1 MSSMIVEG
9 KYEALTEV
17 MKSKFIA
24 LLMPIKDEEEFKNVL
39 KDIRKEHRKARHVVY
54 AYRLGQSYK
63 SNDDGEPKGTAGR
76 PLLELLL
83 KKDINNCALIVVR
96 YFGGTKLGAGRLLRT
111 YVQAGV
117 NVINKLE
124 ENN

>member
-1 MSSMIVEG
+1 MLIVDQR
-9 KYEALTEV
+9 YETQIEV

-24 LLMPIKDEEEFKNVL
+24 ILLPINSEEQFKDIL

-54 AYRLGQSYK
+54 AYRLGNGYK

-111 YVQAGV
+111 FVQSGV
-117 NVINKLE
+117 SAINMLE
-124 ENN
+124 SRN